1 MLLRPVSSIVVRQK
15 QGESDRKETLRHP
28 GLDRNGRYYRATQD
42 DGAPIINV
50 PAQMPP
56 IVIVSI
62 GLTSLN
68 DDRVIA
74 LQLRCEI
81 SIPPEFWAPA
91 VSVMIHR
98 MTRSARHDRYRRQN
112 TNGK

>member
-1 MLLRPVSSIVVRQK
+1 MNGPFNFHPSQNLFQMLLRPVSSIVVRQK
-15 QGESDRKETLRHP
+15 QGGSDRKETLRHP
-28 GLDRNGRYYRATQD
+28 GLNRSGRYYRATQH

-62 GLTSLN
+62 GLTSF

-74 LQLRCEI
+74 L
-81 SIPPEFWAPA
+81 
-91 VSVMIHR
+91 
-98 MTRSARHDRYRRQN
+98 
-112 TNGK
+112 